1 MALPI
6 IDVDQHLFESRTTW
20 SEFIE
25 PAHRAD
31 ALSITDD
38 QGGWPWLTWRDE
50 RLTPLEVPI
59 PERSSQKPIATH
71 RFLERDNPQA
81 RSALVVFEAAPPSSA
96 PDTTVSIIIKGTDA
110 RLSSQTR

>member
-1 MALPI
+1 M
-6 IDVDQHLFESRTTW
+6 VERVEFELSPPFFGP
-20 SEFIE
+20 S
-25 PAHRAD
+25 D
-31 ALSITDD
+31 AELS
-38 QGGWPWLTWRDE
+38 DE
-50 RLTPLEVPI
+50 VKLQSTI